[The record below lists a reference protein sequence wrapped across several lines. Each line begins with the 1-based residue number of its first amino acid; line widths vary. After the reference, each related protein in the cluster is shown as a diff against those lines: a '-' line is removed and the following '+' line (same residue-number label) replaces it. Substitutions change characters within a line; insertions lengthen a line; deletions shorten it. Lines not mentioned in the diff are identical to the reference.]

1 MKSCRQTGRTFFYIY
16 TMAAKMNYS
25 ENVKV
30 ALQSVKG
37 NKLRTFL
44 TAIIIAIG
52 ITALVGILTSIEAI
66 EGSLTNTFS
75 SMGANSF
82 TIRNRGI
89 GIRIGGG
96 GQRPKRYKAID
107 YRQATEF
114 KNSFT
119 FPAMISVNVF
129 ASFGGTVKYGNEKT
143 NPNISILG
151 ADENYMAS
159 AGYKLASGRNFSQS
173 ELEYGTSV
181 VLIGDEIKT
190 RLFPGTDP
198 VNKTIHLGN
207 NKFRIIGVFQAK
219 GSSVGFGGDKVC
231 VIPLLRAKQVM
242 TIQNPSYTISVTGDD
257 PAQME
262 AAIGEATALFR
273 NVRNLKVSDEN
284 NFEITKSDAIA
295 QTFIDNLRYVR
306 WGGIVIG
313 TITLIGAAIALM
325 NIMIVSVTERTRE
338 IGIRKAIGATPLVI
352 RRQFLI
358 EAIVIC
364 LMGGITGVFLG
375 ILIGNLLSMVMGGS
389 FIMPWA
395 WTILGLTLCIGVGL
409 ISGLYP
415 AIKASKLDPVESLR
429 YE

>member
-1 MKSCRQTGRTFFYIY
+1 
-16 TMAAKMNYS
+16 MNYS

-96 GQRPKRYKAID
+96 GQRPKRFKSIN

-114 KNSFT
+114 KSSFT

-198 VNKTIHLGN
+198 VNKTIHIGN

-231 VIPLLRAKQVM
+231 IIPLLRAKQVM
-242 TIQNPSYTISVTGDD
+242 TIANPSYTISVTSDD
-257 PAQME
+257 PARME
-262 AAIGEATALFR
+262 AAIGEATSLFR
-273 NVRNLKVSDEN
+273 IVRNLKVSDEN

-338 IGIRKAIGATPLVI
+338 IGIRKAIGATPIVI

-364 LMGGITGVFLG
+364 LMGGIAGVFMG

-395 WTILGLTLCIGVGL
+395 WTFLGLTLCIGVGL

>member
-1 MKSCRQTGRTFFYIY
+1 MKSCRQTGRTFYIY

-114 KNSFT
+114 KSSFT

-159 AGYKLASGRNFSQS
+159 AGYKLALGRNFSQS

-242 TIQNPSYTISVTGDD
+242 TMSNPSYTISVTGDD

-262 AAIGEATALFR
+262 AAIGEATSLFR

>member
-1 MKSCRQTGRTFFYIY
+1 
-16 TMAAKMNYS
+16 MNYS

-96 GQRPKRYKAID
+96 GQRPKRFKSID

-114 KNSFT
+114 KSSFT

-190 RLFPGTDP
+190 RLFPSADP
-198 VNKTIHLGN
+198 VNKTIHIGN
-207 NKFRIIGVFQAK
+207 NKFRIVGVLKAK
-219 GSSVGFGGDKVC
+219 GSSIGFGGDKVC

-242 TIQNPSYTISVTGDD
+242 TITSPSYTISVTGDD

-262 AAIGEATALFR
+262 AAIGEATSLFR

>member
-1 MKSCRQTGRTFFYIY
+1 
-16 TMAAKMNYS
+16 MAAKMNYS

-66 EGSLTNTFS
+66 EGSLNNTFS

-96 GQRPKRYKAID
+96 GQRPKRYKSIN

-114 KNSFT
+114 KSSFT

-190 RLFPGTDP
+190 RLFPSADP
-198 VNKTIHLGN
+198 VNKTIHIGN
-207 NKFRIIGVFQAK
+207 NKFRIIGVFRAK

-231 VIPLLRAKQVM
+231 IIPLLRAKQVM
-242 TIQNPSYTISVTGDD
+242 TITNPSYTISVTGDD

-262 AAIGEATALFR
+262 AAIGEATSLFR
-273 NVRNLKVSDEN
+273 IVRNLKVSDEN

-338 IGIRKAIGATPLVI
+338 IGIRKAIGATPIVI

-364 LMGGITGVFLG
+364 LMGGIAGVFMG

-395 WTILGLTLCIGVGL
+395 WTFLGLTLCIGVGL

>member
-1 MKSCRQTGRTFFYIY
+1 
-16 TMAAKMNYS
+16 MNYS

-66 EGSLTNTFS
+66 EGSLNNTFS

-96 GQRPKRYKAID
+96 GQRPKRYKSIN

-114 KNSFT
+114 KSSFT

-143 NPNISILG
+143 NPNISVLG

-173 ELEYGTSV
+173 ELDYGTSV

-190 RLFPGTDP
+190 RLFPATDP
-198 VNKTIHLGN
+198 VNKTIHIGN

-231 VIPLLRAKQVM
+231 IIPLLRAKQVM
-242 TIQNPSYTISVTGDD
+242 TITNPSYTISVTGDD
-257 PAQME
+257 PARME
-262 AAIGEATALFR
+262 AAIGEATSLFR
-273 NVRNLKVSDEN
+273 IVRNLKVSDEN

-338 IGIRKAIGATPLVI
+338 IGIRKAIGATPIVI

-364 LMGGITGVFLG
+364 LMGGIAGVFMG

-395 WTILGLTLCIGVGL
+395 WTFLGLTLCIGVGL

>member
-1 MKSCRQTGRTFFYIY
+1 
-16 TMAAKMNYS
+16 MNYS

-96 GQRPKRYKAID
+96 GQRPKRFKSIN

-114 KNSFT
+114 KSSFT

-190 RLFPGTDP
+190 RLFPSADP
-198 VNKTIHLGN
+198 VNKTINIGN
-207 NKFRIIGVFQAK
+207 NKFRIIGVLKAK
-219 GSSVGFGGDKVC
+219 GSSIGFGGDKVC

-242 TIQNPSYTISVTGDD
+242 TITNPSYTISVTGDD

-262 AAIGEATALFR
+262 AAIGEATSLFR

-338 IGIRKAIGATPLVI
+338 IGIRKAIGATPIVI

-375 ILIGNLLSMVMGGS
+375 ILIGNLLSIVMGGS

>member
-1 MKSCRQTGRTFFYIY
+1 MAG
-16 TMAAKMNYS
+16 TMSYS

-52 ITALVGILTSIEAI
+52 ITALVGILTSIDAI
-66 EGSLTNTFS
+66 EGSLNNTFS

-89 GIRIGGG
+89 GIRIGGS
-96 GQRPKRYKAID
+96 GQRPKRYKSID
-107 YRQATEF
+107 YRQATAF
-114 KNSFT
+114 KSNFD
-119 FPAMISVNVF
+119 FPATISVNTF
-129 ASFGGTVKYGNEKT
+129 ASFGGTAKYGNEKT
-143 NPNISILG
+143 NPNISVLG
-151 ADENYMAS
+151 ADENYLMS
-159 AGYKLASGRNFSQS
+159 AGYKIASGRNFSQS
-173 ELEYGTSV
+173 DLEYGTSV
-181 VLIGDEIKT
+181 VIIGYEIKT
-190 RLFPGTDP
+190 RLFPNADP
-198 VNKTIHLGN
+198 INRTISIGN
-207 NKFRIIGVFQAK
+207 NKFRIVGLLAEK
-219 GSSVGFGGDKVC
+219 GSSVGFGGDKIC

-242 TIQNPSYTISVTGDD
+242 TMTNPSYTISVMSDD

-262 AAIGEATALFR
+262 YAIGEATALFR
-273 NVRNLKVSDEN
+273 NVRNLKISDDN

-295 QTFIDNLRYVR
+295 QTLVENLKFVR
-306 WGGIVIG
+306 IGGIVIG

-389 FIMPWA
+389 FIMPWV

-415 AIKASKLDPVESLR
+415 AVKASKLDPVDSLR

>member
-1 MKSCRQTGRTFFYIY
+1 MS
-16 TMAAKMNYS
+16 YS

-30 ALQSVKG
+30 AMQSVKG

-52 ITALVGILTSIEAI
+52 ITALVGILTSIDAI
-66 EGSLTNTFS
+66 EVSLNNTFS

-96 GQRPKRYKAID
+96 GQRPKRYKSID
-107 YRQATEF
+107 YRQATAF
-114 KNSFT
+114 KSNFD
-119 FPAMISVNVF
+119 FPATISVNTF
-129 ASFGGTVKYGNEKT
+129 ASFGGTAKYGNEKT
-143 NPNISILG
+143 NPNISVLG
-151 ADENYMAS
+151 ADENYLIS
-159 AGYKLASGRNFSQS
+159 AGYKIASGRNFSQS
-173 ELEYGTSV
+173 ELNYGTSV
-181 VLIGDEIKT
+181 VIIGDEIKT
-190 RLFPGTDP
+190 RLFPNTDP
-198 VNKTIHLGN
+198 INRTISIGN
-207 NKFRIIGVFQAK
+207 NKFRIVGLLVAK
-219 GSSVGFGGDKVC
+219 GSSVGFGGDKIC
-231 VIPLLRAKQVM
+231 IIPLLRAKQVM
-242 TIQNPSYTISVTGDD
+242 TISNPSYTISVMSDD

-262 AAIGEATALFR
+262 YAIGEATSLFR
-273 NVRNLKVSDEN
+273 NVRNLKIADEN

-295 QTFIDNLRYVR
+295 QTLVENLKFVR
-306 WGGIVIG
+306 IGGIVIG
-313 TITLIGAAIALM
+313 AITLIGAAIALM

-364 LMGGITGVFLG
+364 LMGGITGVILG

-389 FIMPWA
+389 FIMPWV

-409 ISGLYP
+409 MSGLYP
-415 AIKASKLDPVESLR
+415 AVKASKLDPVDSLR

>member
-1 MKSCRQTGRTFFYIY
+1 MS
-16 TMAAKMNYS
+16 YS

-52 ITALVGILTSIEAI
+52 ITALVGILTSIDAI
-66 EGSLTNTFS
+66 EGSLNNTFS

-96 GQRPKRYKAID
+96 GQRPKRYKSID
-107 YRQATEF
+107 YRQATAF
-114 KNSFT
+114 KSNFD
-119 FPAMISVNVF
+119 FPATISVNTF
-129 ASFGGTVKYGNEKT
+129 ASFGGTAKYGNEKT
-143 NPNISILG
+143 NPNISVIG
-151 ADENYMAS
+151 ADENYLIS
-159 AGYKLASGRNFSQS
+159 AGYKIASGRNFSQS
-173 ELEYGTSV
+173 ELNYGTSV
-181 VLIGDEIKT
+181 VIIGDEIKT
-190 RLFPGTDP
+190 RLFPNTDP
-198 VNKTIHLGN
+198 INRTISIGN
-207 NKFRIIGVFQAK
+207 NKFRIVGLLVAK
-219 GSSVGFGGDKVC
+219 GSSVGFGGDKIC
-231 VIPLLRAKQVM
+231 IIPLLRAKQVM
-242 TIQNPSYTISVTGDD
+242 TISNPSYTISVMSDD

-262 AAIGEATALFR
+262 YAIGEATSLFR
-273 NVRNLKVSDEN
+273 NVRNLKIADEN

-295 QTFIDNLRYVR
+295 QTLVENLKFVR
-306 WGGIVIG
+306 IGGIVIG
-313 TITLIGAAIALM
+313 AITLIGAAIALM

-364 LMGGITGVFLG
+364 LMGGITGVILG

-389 FIMPWA
+389 FIMPWV

-409 ISGLYP
+409 MSGLYP
-415 AIKASKLDPVESLR
+415 AVKASKLDPVDSLR

>member
-1 MKSCRQTGRTFFYIY
+1 
-16 TMAAKMNYS
+16 MNYS

-66 EGSLTNTFS
+66 EGSLNNTFS

-96 GQRPKRYKAID
+96 GQRPKRFKSIN

-114 KNSFT
+114 KSSFT

-190 RLFPGTDP
+190 RLFPNADP
-198 VNKTIHLGN
+198 VNKTIHIGN
-207 NKFRIIGVFQAK
+207 NKFRIIGVLKAK
-219 GSSVGFGGDKVC
+219 GSSIGFGGDKVC
-231 VIPLLRAKQVM
+231 IIPLLRAKQVM
-242 TIQNPSYTISVTGDD
+242 TITNPSYTISVTGDD

-262 AAIGEATALFR
+262 AAIGEATSLFR

-338 IGIRKAIGATPLVI
+338 IGIRKAIGATPIVI

>member
-1 MKSCRQTGRTFFYIY
+1 
-16 TMAAKMNYS
+16 MNYS

-96 GQRPKRYKAID
+96 GQRPKRFKSID

-114 KNSFT
+114 KSSFT

-190 RLFPGTDP
+190 RLFPSADP
-198 VNKTIHLGN
+198 VNKTIHIGN
-207 NKFRIIGVFQAK
+207 NKFRIIGVLKAK

-242 TIQNPSYTISVTGDD
+242 TITSPSYTISVTGDD

-262 AAIGEATALFR
+262 AAIGEATSLFR

>member
-1 MKSCRQTGRTFFYIY
+1 MS
-16 TMAAKMNYS
+16 YS

-30 ALQSVKG
+30 AMQSVKG

-52 ITALVGILTSIEAI
+52 ITALVGILTSIDAI
-66 EGSLTNTFS
+66 EGSLNNTFS

-96 GQRPKRYKAID
+96 GQRPKRYKSID
-107 YRQATEF
+107 YRQATAF
-114 KNSFT
+114 KSNFD
-119 FPAMISVNVF
+119 FPATISVNTF
-129 ASFGGTVKYGNEKT
+129 ASFGGTAKYGNEKT
-143 NPNISILG
+143 NPNISVIG
-151 ADENYMAS
+151 ADENYLIS
-159 AGYKLASGRNFSQS
+159 AGYKIASGRNFSQS
-173 ELEYGTSV
+173 ELNYGTSV
-181 VLIGDEIKT
+181 VIIGDEIKT
-190 RLFPGTDP
+190 RLFPNTDP
-198 VNKTIHLGN
+198 INRTISIGN
-207 NKFRIIGVFQAK
+207 NKFRIVGLLVAK
-219 GSSVGFGGDKVC
+219 GSSVGFGGDKIC
-231 VIPLLRAKQVM
+231 IIPLLRAKQVM
-242 TIQNPSYTISVTGDD
+242 TISNPSYTISVMSDD

-262 AAIGEATALFR
+262 YAIGEATSLFR
-273 NVRNLKVSDEN
+273 NVRNLKIADEN

-295 QTFIDNLRYVR
+295 QTLVENLKFVR
-306 WGGIVIG
+306 IGGIVIG
-313 TITLIGAAIALM
+313 AITLIGAAIALM

-364 LMGGITGVFLG
+364 LMGGITGVILG

-389 FIMPWA
+389 FIMPWV
-395 WTILGLTLCIGVGL
+395 WTILGLTLCSGVGL
-409 ISGLYP
+409 MSGLYP
-415 AIKASKLDPVESLR
+415 AVKASKLDPVDSLR

>member
-1 MKSCRQTGRTFFYIY
+1 MAG
-16 TMAAKMNYS
+16 TMSYS

-30 ALQSVKG
+30 AMQSVKG

-52 ITALVGILTSIEAI
+52 ITALVGILTSIDAI
-66 EGSLTNTFS
+66 EGSLNNTFS

-89 GIRIGGG
+89 GIRIGGS
-96 GQRPKRYKAID
+96 GQRPKRYKSID
-107 YRQATEF
+107 YRQATAF
-114 KNSFT
+114 KSNFD
-119 FPAMISVNVF
+119 FPATISVNTF
-129 ASFGGTVKYGNEKT
+129 ASFGGTAKYGNEKT
-143 NPNISILG
+143 NPNISVLG
-151 ADENYMAS
+151 ADENYLMS
-159 AGYKLASGRNFSQS
+159 AGYKIASGRNFSQS
-173 ELEYGTSV
+173 DLEYGTSV
-181 VLIGDEIKT
+181 VIIGYEIKT
-190 RLFPGTDP
+190 RLFPNADP
-198 VNKTIHLGN
+198 INRTISIGN
-207 NKFRIIGVFQAK
+207 NKFRIVGLLAEK
-219 GSSVGFGGDKVC
+219 GSSVGFGGDKIC

-242 TIQNPSYTISVTGDD
+242 TITNPSYTISVMSDD

-262 AAIGEATALFR
+262 YAIGEATALFR
-273 NVRNLKVSDEN
+273 NVRNLKISDDN

-295 QTFIDNLRYVR
+295 QTLVENLKFVR
-306 WGGIVIG
+306 IGGIVIG

-389 FIMPWA
+389 FIMPWV

-415 AIKASKLDPVESLR
+415 AVKASKLDPVDSLR

>member
-1 MKSCRQTGRTFFYIY
+1 MS
-16 TMAAKMNYS
+16 YS

-30 ALQSVKG
+30 AMQSVKG

-52 ITALVGILTSIEAI
+52 ITALVGILTSIDAI
-66 EGSLTNTFS
+66 EGSLNNTFS

-96 GQRPKRYKAID
+96 GQRPKRYKSID
-107 YRQATEF
+107 YRQATAF
-114 KNSFT
+114 KSNFD
-119 FPAMISVNVF
+119 FPATISVNTF
-129 ASFGGTVKYGNEKT
+129 ASFGGTAKYGNEKT
-143 NPNISILG
+143 NPNISVIG
-151 ADENYMAS
+151 ADENYLIS
-159 AGYKLASGRNFSQS
+159 AGYKIASGRNFSQS
-173 ELEYGTSV
+173 ELNYGTSV
-181 VLIGDEIKT
+181 VIIGDEIKT
-190 RLFPGTDP
+190 RLFPNTDP
-198 VNKTIHLGN
+198 INRTISIGN
-207 NKFRIIGVFQAK
+207 NKFRIVGLLVAK
-219 GSSVGFGGDKVC
+219 GSSVGFGGDKIC
-231 VIPLLRAKQVM
+231 IIPLLRAKQVM
-242 TIQNPSYTISVTGDD
+242 TISNPSYTISVMSDD

-262 AAIGEATALFR
+262 YAIGEATSLFR
-273 NVRNLKVSDEN
+273 NVRNLKIADEN

-295 QTFIDNLRYVR
+295 QTLVENLKFVR
-306 WGGIVIG
+306 IGGIVIG
-313 TITLIGAAIALM
+313 AITLIGAAIALM

-364 LMGGITGVFLG
+364 LMGGITGVILG

-389 FIMPWA
+389 FIMPWV

-409 ISGLYP
+409 MSGLYP
-415 AIKASKLDPVESLR
+415 AVKASKLDPVDSLR